1 MLYEYE
7 CTLYGCEKLTEALR
21 SVADRNRAPKCEYCG
36 GKTRLAIS
44 VPAAPVFNC
53 ARPVR
58 KAHNM

>member
-7 CTLYGCEKLTEALR
+7 CTGCEKLTEALR
-21 SVADRNRAPKCEYCG
+21 SVAERNQAPKCEDCG
-36 GKTRLAIS
+36 RKTQLAIS
-44 VPAAPVFNC
+44 VPASPVFNC